1 MKKILVFA
9 GSNSSTSINQLL
21 ATYAS
26 SLLKSVEFKI
36 IELKDYP
43 APVFSED
50 IEKNEGYPETMKT
63 LNGLFKEYDGFII
76 SLPEYN
82 SSITPVFKNTVDWIS
97 RIERPTFKDKPV
109 LLLSTSNGKR
119 GAITNLTH
127 VESIMPRWGGNVV
140 GTYSLPNFNEN
151 MDTAS
156 GTITNVE
163 ERKKLQELI
172 IEFEDKI
179 KNL

>member
-1 MKKILVFA
+1 MKKTLVFA

-26 SLLKSVEFKI
+26 SLLKSVAFKI

-50 IEKNEGYPETMKT
+50 IEKNEGYPETMKA
-63 LNGLFKEYDGFII
+63 LNELFKEYDGFII

-97 RIERPTFKDKPV
+97 RIERPTFKDKPL
-109 LLLSTSNGKR
+109 LLLSTSNGGR

-127 VESIMPRWGGNVV
+127 VESIMPRWGGNVI
-140 GTYSLPNFNEN
+140 GTYSLSNFNDN
-151 MDTAS
+151 FDKDS
-156 GTITNVE
+156 STITNIQEVE
-163 ERKKLQELI
+163 KLKFI
-172 IEFEDKI
+172 VAEFESKV
-179 KNL
+179 